1 VTSLPEDWERWRA
14 QVDLD
19 AYDARWEQIAA
30 EGGNPHGEAELVA
43 AYRPATVLD
52 GGCGTGRVAIE
63 LARRGVAVVG
73 VDSDPDMIAAARA
86 KAPELRWVVADLAA
100 LRLADRFELVVL
112 AGNVVPYVPATGRAA
127 AVAACA
133 AHLEPGGRLVAGFA
147 LRPGWP
153 ALADY
158 DAWCA
163 DAGLAAE
170 QRWATWDREP
180 YTGGDYAVSVH
191 RRGVGA
197 PPPVVSAGPG
207 GP

>member
-1 VTSLPEDWERWRA
+1 MTGPGLPDDWTQWRRD
-14 QVDLD
+14 VDLD
-19 AYDARWEQIAA
+19 EYDARWRRLAA
-30 EGGNPHGEAELVA
+30 AGHDPHGEAALVA
-43 AYRPATVLD
+43 AYGPATVLD

-86 KAPELRWVVADLAA
+86 KSTGRAPAAALRWLVADLAELA
-100 LRLADRFELVVL
+100 LDERFDVVVL
-112 AGNVVPYVPATGRAA
+112 AGNVVPYVPEPDRAR

-133 AHLEPGGRLVAGFA
+133 AHLVPGGRLIAGFT

-153 ALADY
+153 ALDEY

-163 DAGLAAE
+163 AAGLVVE
-170 QRWATWDREP
+170 ERWATWDREP

-191 RRGVGA
+191 RRGG
-197 PPPVVSAGPG
+197 
-207 GP
+207 